1 MNDPETL
8 APEDMPPEDFEPVPP
23 IHPGKDLAE
32 IIGELEIS
40 PDRLAETI
48 RVPVGT
54 VNEILNG
61 NHPITGDIAMRLG
74 KAFYMTPEFWM
85 NMQKMYEMELARLS
99 TDTSS
104 IVPLVPPPDD
114 SLLQAPVAK
123 FISL

>member
-1 MNDPETL
+1 MT
-8 APEDMPPEDFEPVPP
+8 APESIGPEDVIPP
-23 IHPGKDLAE
+23 IHPG
-32 IIGELEIS
+32 IFLE
-40 PDRLAETI
+40 
-48 RVPVGT
+48 
-54 VNEILNG
+54 EILDELDISHDKLAAAIEVPTESVTAIVTG
-61 NHPITGDIAMRLG
+61 QMPITGDMAMRIG
-74 KAFYMTPEFWM
+74 KALRMTPETWM

>member
-1 MNDPETL
+1 MT
-8 APEDMPPEDFEPVPP
+8 APESIGPEDVIPP
-23 IHPGKDLAE
+23 IHPG
-32 IIGELEIS
+32 IFLE
-40 PDRLAETI
+40 
-48 RVPVGT
+48 
-54 VNEILNG
+54 EILDELDISHDKLAAAIEVPTESVTAIVTG
-61 NHPITGDIAMRLG
+61 HSPITGDMAMRIG
-74 KAFYMTPEFWM
+74 KALWMTPETWM